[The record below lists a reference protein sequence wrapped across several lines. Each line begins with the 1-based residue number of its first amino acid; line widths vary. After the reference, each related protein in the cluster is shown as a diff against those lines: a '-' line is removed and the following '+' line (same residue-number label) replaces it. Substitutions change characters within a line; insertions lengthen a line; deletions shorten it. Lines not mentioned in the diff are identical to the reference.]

1 MYLLNT
7 HRPQIEGKQLL
18 LSQMHDLKASC
29 TFLEGREGRERKG
42 REGRSKEKGQN
53 REARKEG
60 AYTGKVKL

>member
-1 MYLLNT
+1 
-7 HRPQIEGKQLL
+7 
-18 LSQMHDLKASC
+18 MHDLKASC

-42 REGRSKEKGQN
+42 REGRGKEKGQN